1 MGLSPAPMVT
11 FPAAPP
17 KIPYGGFSPV
27 RLKVPGTAQFSRG
40 SSGVGDGL
48 SLIRTCTTRPRRWPS
63 PSDSPR
69 LESFPPRCA
78 GLQRPATP
86 PGPRGPRSG
95 EFVMASPS
103 TLADLIRQSGFLRSI
118 SQRGWLQARSSTF
131 KDPPVWIPDL
141 PSFRCLALQNCRL
154 QLPPGDP
161 IRALP
166 HSSASALAID

>member
-1 MGLSPAPMVT
+1 
-11 FPAAPP
+11 
-17 KIPYGGFSPV
+17 
-27 RLKVPGTAQFSRG
+27 
-40 SSGVGDGL
+40 L
-48 SLIRTCTTRPRRWPS
+48 SLIRTYTTRSHRWPS

-78 GLQRPATP
+78 GLQPPTIP

-118 SQRGWLQARSSTF
+118 SQQSWLYARSSTF

-141 PSFRCLALQNCRL
+141 PSFRCLPLQNCRL
-154 QLPPGDP
+154 QLPPGGP

-166 HSSASALAID
+166 HPSASALAIDKREESLGTSDTPLESASCGDPISAFSPFTFDTA